1 MCNAK
6 IIKYISGIIVFLL
19 LFCVLIIWG
28 IYDVSEKFGTLEK
41 WLCIGLC
48 GLLTI
53 LCIAEAVRYIV
64 KLNQIRKSFDDD
76 FDAVIANCKEHCSAQ
91 HYFLKDCLVT
101 FQIPKRIFYDD
112 IVSVTP
118 EKVYSKY
125 KGRNYYIV
133 IQLKNNNKIRLEVKA
148 SEEYEAASIIKR
160 HNQNII
166 VNERIES

>member
-1 MCNAK
+1 MYAVK
-6 IIKYISGIIVFLL
+6 ILKHISGIIVFLL
-19 LFCVLIIWG
+19 LLCILLIWG
-28 IYDVSEKFGTLEK
+28 IYDVSGKFGTLEK

-76 FDAVIANCKEHCSAQ
+76 FDAIIANCREHCSSQ
-91 HYFLKDCLVT
+91 HYFLKDSLVT

-112 IVSVTP
+112 IVYVTP
-118 EKVYSKY
+118 EKGYNKY
-125 KGRNYYIV
+125 KGGNYYIL
-133 IQLKNNNKIRLEVKA
+133 IQLKDNKRIRLEVKP
-148 SEEYEAASIIKR
+148 SEEYEAASILKR

-166 VNERIES
+166 VNERIER